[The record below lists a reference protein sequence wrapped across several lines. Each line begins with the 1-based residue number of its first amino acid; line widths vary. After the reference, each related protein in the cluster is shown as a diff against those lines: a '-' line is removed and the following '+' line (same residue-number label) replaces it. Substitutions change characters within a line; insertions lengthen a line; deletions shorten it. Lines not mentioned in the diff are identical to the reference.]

1 MVAEDAPVGGH
12 WETVIGW
19 IAGAGGADPGVA
31 GVDGTDRGVAS
42 ADGVG
47 TLTSAATPEPSPS
60 VSDRTGRI
68 RERYGRWA
76 RLYDWFAR
84 VTASVGGVRRECV
97 ATLDLDPGDTVVE
110 FGCGPGVN
118 IPALRD
124 AVGPAGRVVGVD
136 ITDRMLGRARALTE
150 RRGWDNVSLVQGDA
164 TTPPIEAAD
173 GVLATF
179 VTSLF
184 PDAYGVVDGWC
195 DLTDAVVIANFV
207 PRGSRAAN
215 AALWGFT
222 RLNARLFD
230 VSGRGALGQLDDRTA
245 ASRRA
250 LDDRMDRVETARHV
264 FGTIAITA
272 GCRAP

>member
-1 MVAEDAPVGGH
+1 M
-12 WETVIGW
+12 
-19 IAGAGGADPGVA
+19 AGADGADRVA
-31 GVDGTDRGVAS
+31 ARADGTDRRAAS
-42 ADGVG
+42 ADGVDVAAG
-47 TLTSAATPEPSPS
+47 AASSESAAS
-60 VSDRTGRI
+60 VSDRAGRI
-68 RERYGRWA
+68 RERYGRWS

-84 VTASVGGVRRECV
+84 ATASVGGVRRDCV
-97 ATLDLDPGDTVVE
+97 TALDLAPGDTVVE

-124 AVGPAGRVVGVD
+124 AVGPTGRVVGVD
-136 ITDRMLGRARALTE
+136 ITGQMLGRARGLIE

-164 TTPPIEAAD
+164 ITPPIAAAD

-195 DLTDAVVIANFV
+195 DLTDTVVIANFV
-207 PRGSRAAN
+207 PRGSRPAN

-230 VSGRGALGQLDDRTA
+230 VSGRDALAQLDDRTA

-250 LDDRMDRVETARHV
+250 LDDRMDRVETARHI
-264 FGTIAITA
+264 FDTIAITA